1 MNLKNDIDLA
11 FKKAMQEKDKE
22 GLSVLRML
30 KASLKN
36 KAIETKKQVLEDADI
51 LTVLKS
57 EIKKRRDSI
66 ESFLE
71 NDRKE
76 QAEKEKKELVVLQR
90 FMPEQIGENEIIQTV
105 EKVIKELPEEEQGN
119 FGKVMKAVMAEIG
132 QKADGGLVAATVK
145 KLLSE

>member
-76 QAEKEKKELVVLQR
+76 QAEKEKKELAVLQR

-119 FGKVMKAVMAEIG
+119 FGKVMKAVMAKIG